1 MNVLCIGFYDKF
13 SRFFIGLKKETP
25 NIKLKILSINLSGYL
40 YSLLRFTSSSP
51 IAFKA
56 WFKVLLNKKKYLRIL
71 QNHPTYRN
79 IYLYSCIE
87 FHLKLNKNIKKKH
100 LLLQAIAYIDIIRD
114 ELENFKPDA
123 LLLIGDSRLLIE
135 VTSKIATQLNIKTY
149 FIEQG
154 PFNTTFFDLKG
165 VNANASVKSF
175 EIKEHQGLTNQ
186 QQKDIYNFI
195 NRPKALKYNRFAFYR
210 GVDLVLK
217 HLFSKS
223 FLYPPDLKY
232 TDTFPKL
239 RITKNLKTSTDLELE
254 NTGTKVFLLILQVPM
269 DVNMIF
275 HSPNFKNHFD
285 IVKKVHENLP
295 KTSKLVLREHPVYT
309 NKYDKE
315 LYKYCNKHNLSFDR
329 NKSLKRSLTLADVVI
344 VNNSTVG
351 VEAIALKKTVLVLG
365 NAYYDNPKICIK
377 YNTQD
382 NLKALLKQTL
392 NYVPNDKNI
401 DVFLNEFLFNH
412 LIEGFITDK
421 NLIVAKTISNKL
433 KASIN

>member
-51 IAFKA
+51 ITFKA

-71 QNHPTYRN
+71 QSHSTYKN
-79 IYLYSCIE
+79 IDLYSCID
-87 FHLKLNKNIKKKH
+87 FHLKLNGNIKKKY
-100 LLLQAIAYIDIIRD
+100 LLLQAIAYIDIIHH
-114 ELENFKPDA
+114 ELENFKSDA
-123 LLLIGDSRLLIE
+123 LLLIGDSRLLIDI
-135 VTSKIATQLNIKTY
+135 TKKIAKQLNIKTY
-149 FIEQG
+149 YIEQG

-165 VNANASVKSF
+165 VNANASIKSF
-175 EIKEHQGLTNQ
+175 HIKDDTLTEQ
-186 QQKDIYNFI
+186 QQKAIYSFI
-195 NRPKALKYNRFAFYR
+195 NRPKALKYNRSIFYR
-210 GVDLVLK
+210 GTDLVLK
-217 HLFSKS
+217 YLFSKS

-239 RITKNLKTSTDLELE
+239 RVTKNLKTYTDLELE
-254 NTGTKVFLLILQVPM
+254 NKDTKLFLLILQVPM

-285 IVKKVHENLP
+285 IVKKVHKNLP
-295 KTSKLVLREHPVYT
+295 KNSKLVLREHPVYID
-309 NKYDKE
+309 KYDKE

-329 NKSLKRSLTLADVVI
+329 NKSLNRSLTLADVII

-351 VEAIALKKTVLVLG
+351 VEAIALKKTVIALG

-377 YNTQD
+377 YNNAPD
-382 NLKALLKQTL
+382 NLKTLLKHAL
-392 NYVPNDKNI
+392 YYVPNDKNI
-401 DVFLNEFLFNH
+401 DVFLNEFLFNY

-421 NLIVAKTISNKL
+421 DLMAAKTISNKL